1 MKNWIVIEIRYG
13 NLLGNID
20 CSGLTKEEAI
30 DQAVELAMDNG
41 YIYSRAD
48 AWLTGVQ
55 PIKHQL

>member
-41 YIYSRAD
+41 NE
-48 AWLTGVQ
+48 
-55 PIKHQL
+55 